1 MTFLIADQSSRLIK
15 RTIGQPR
22 LRAIGSMILLSKS
35 GRRWQLTYGVPFDRM
50 EEAELPKLSWQVG
63 PNGAMRC
70 LDASW
75 VAG

>member
-50 EEAELPKLSWQVG
+50 E
-63 PNGAMRC
+63 
-70 LDASW
+70 
-75 VAG
+75 